1 MKQSKQYTKG
11 LLYNFFRFGNEKSQ
25 SENYKYYKEG
35 RKPDVCKFFS
45 IMILSFK
52 DR

>member
-1 MKQSKQYTKG
+1 MNKSNIYTKG

-35 RKPDVCKFFS
+35 RNL
-45 IMILSFK
+45 MYANSF
-52 DR
+52 R